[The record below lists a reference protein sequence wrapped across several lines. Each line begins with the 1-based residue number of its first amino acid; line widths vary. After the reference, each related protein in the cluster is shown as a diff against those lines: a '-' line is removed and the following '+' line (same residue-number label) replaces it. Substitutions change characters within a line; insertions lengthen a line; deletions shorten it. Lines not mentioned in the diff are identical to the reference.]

1 MERVNKRRASK
12 HGAASI
18 FLAIIM
24 SALILVECTFVAFV
38 WNLDYALTVNTA
50 LKSQI
55 DTILSDYNRLLFD
68 VYGIYAFNLDVVDD
82 CCFNKALEING
93 LESRAE
99 LYVSGAAR
107 FTTADLKKAVN
118 SYYWHRGP
126 GVSFRA
132 LADGYSELFTE
143 LDKNGYLKQIS
154 QFMRSPAADYVS
166 RIIKGTESAEEWAG
180 KAGDLINLEEVVSQI
195 TDMDS
200 IRNDYRNAVKDFELD
215 LDIDIAEW
223 DGIVSALSTMEKALD
238 YGAGISDPVM
248 TKFYISHY
256 CAYNFDCWIA
266 PHGDESINGTE
277 FKSFHDKN
285 KADAEYI
292 ITGLGT
298 VPAVIGIEMLIMQ
311 ILTVANILKDYAN
324 EKIRN
329 TIYAVAQVI
338 SWIILAVSE
347 GTADIDPRLIAA
359 GLTLYVS
366 CVQALK
372 DFNDVLQGGRAVIFE
387 YDNVKMVTFSYRDFL
402 YLFCLCT
409 KEEDL
414 LARSYEILER
424 DFGELYKGIKLEA
437 DFRGSTY
444 SVEKSY
450 QLYE

>member
-1 MERVNKRRASK
+1 
-12 HGAASI
+12 
-18 FLAIIM
+18 
-24 SALILVECTFVAFV
+24 
-38 WNLDYALTVNTA
+38 
-50 LKSQI
+50 
-55 DTILSDYNRLLFD
+55 
-68 VYGIYAFNLDVVDD
+68 
-82 CCFNKALEING
+82 
-93 LESRAE
+93 
-99 LYVSGAAR
+99 
-107 FTTADLKKAVN
+107 
-118 SYYWHRGP
+118 
-126 GVSFRA
+126 
-132 LADGYSELFTE
+132 
-143 LDKNGYLKQIS
+143 
-154 QFMRSPAADYVS
+154 
-166 RIIKGTESAEEWAG
+166 
-180 KAGDLINLEEVVSQI
+180 
-195 TDMDS
+195 
-200 IRNDYRNAVKDFELD
+200 
-215 LDIDIAEW
+215 
-223 DGIVSALSTMEKALD
+223 MEKALD

-292 ITGLGT
+292 VTGLGT